1 MSTTSFIDLSSL
13 VGENSGQI
21 IALSQFSLGLKE
33 QQDQHHTSL
42 VDILT
47 KLNTQQNQINEL
59 AISIRQL
66 TDQISTCLQHSSGKK

>member
-13 VGENSGQI
+13 IAENSGQI
-21 IALSQFSLGLKE
+21 IALSQFSLGLKQ

-42 VDILT
+42 VDLLT

-66 TDQISTCLQHSSGKK
+66 TDQISTCLQQSSGKK

>member
-13 VGENSGQI
+13 ITENFGQI
-21 IALSQFSLGLKE
+21 IALSQFSLGLKQ

-42 VDILT
+42 IDIWT

-59 AISIRQL
+59 AISIRHL
-66 TDQISTCLQHSSGKK
+66 TDQISTCLQYSSGKK

>member
-1 MSTTSFIDLSSL
+1 VSTTSFIDLSFL
-13 VGENSGQI
+13 IAGNCGQI

-33 QQDQHHTSL
+33 EQDQHHTSL

-59 AISIRQL
+59 VISIRQL
-66 TDQISTCLQHSSGKK
+66 TDQIFTSL

>member
-13 VGENSGQI
+13 IAENSGQI
-21 IALSQFSLGLKE
+21 IALSQFSLDLKQ

-66 TDQISTCLQHSSGKK
+66 TDQISTCLQHSSGKE